1 MFGHRIL
8 EWIERFGYYAVAL
21 GVLLESA
28 GVPVPGETALMTAA
42 FAAAGGVL
50 QLPLIIAVAAAA
62 SILGDNAGYLLGR
75 RLDRGWLERHGRR
88 MLLTPARLQRMDWY
102 FACYGPAAVALAR
115 FATGVRLVAP
125 LLAGVARMPWKV
137 FVRFNALG
145 AVSWAAV
152 MGGLG
157 CGAGGGW
164 GVLASPV
171 ARLAVA
177 IFGGMV
183 AMVLVGIALRRG
195 ARRPRGG
202 DEGGM
207 GGCSRG

>member
-1 MFGHRIL
+1 MFGHRLL
-8 EWIERFGYYAVAL
+8 EWIDRFGYYAVAL

-28 GVPVPGETALMTAA
+28 GVPVPGETALMAAA
-42 FAAAGGVL
+42 FAAASGVL
-50 QLPLIIAVAAAA
+50 QLPLIIAVGAVA

-75 RLDRGWLERHGRR
+75 RVDRAWLERHGRR
-88 MLLTPARLQRMDWY
+88 VLLTPARLRRMDWY
-102 FACYGPAAVALAR
+102 FECYGPAAIALAR

-125 LLAGVARMPWKV
+125 LLAGVARMPWKA

-152 MGGLG
+152 TGGIG
-157 CGAGGGW
+157 YAAGRGW

-171 ARLAVA
+171 ARLLVA
-177 IFGGMV
+177 IFGGML
-183 AMVLVGIALRRG
+183 AMVLVGILLRRG
-195 ARRPRGG
+195 AHRPPDG

-207 GGCSRG
+207 GGCDRG